1 MLDDSMDHK
10 IEVHTITDRTA
21 KQPAD
26 FILNLDRRRT
36 LGRSLPRKGEASVG
50 VGSCCRQQGEERQ
63 QGGPMVLRKTHA
75 HRRTIDR
82 TICEEPGLV

>member
-1 MLDDSMDHK
+1 MLDDGMNRE

-21 KQPAD
+21 KQAAD
-26 FILNLDRRRT
+26 FVLNLDRRRT